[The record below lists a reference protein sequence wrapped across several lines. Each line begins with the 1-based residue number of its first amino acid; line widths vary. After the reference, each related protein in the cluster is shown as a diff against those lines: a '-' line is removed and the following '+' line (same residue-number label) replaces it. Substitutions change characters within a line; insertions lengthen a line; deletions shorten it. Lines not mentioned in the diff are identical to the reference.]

1 LLVHKRVHL
10 GEAQTRLAPLR
21 ILRRSN

>member
-1 LLVHKRVHL
+1 LLVHKHVHL
-10 GEAQTRLAPLR
+10 GEAQTRVAPLR